1 MLQANPTGNFS
12 KQTHIN
18 EKSAGKV
25 GVYCLSIKLGG
36 FLYFKT
42 KVLEHKTRKEY
53 NSSCGLAFW
62 LSNPVKHMTGF
73 PERTWHEYHKNQET
87 WVVMVCLIMV

>member
-12 KQTHIN
+12 KQTHN

-42 KVLEHKTRKEY
+42 TQQR
-53 NSSCGLAFW
+53 C
-62 LSNPVKHMTGF
+62 
-73 PERTWHEYHKNQET
+73 
-87 WVVMVCLIMV
+87 